1 MRLFG
6 LNMLAPFDLLGAR
19 PPRGLGRHQLGQ
31 DAFGDVQLTSRM
43 PRAWGWVSLEFRAC
57 RFEVSLPLLE
67 PKLHTQTFRGTQLP
81 EVQGFELRMLD
92 CFCADLQ
99 NSVGR
104 PVKKYSCP
112 NKQIPRFGLVVDHDS

>member
-1 MRLFG
+1 MPDHQEVWVDTGSDRTPSG
-6 LNMLAPFDLLGAR
+6 MYSPLAECL
-19 PPRGLGRHQLGQ
+19 GLGGGCLVCRV
-31 DAFGDVQLTSRM
+31 F
-43 PRAWGWVSLEFRAC
+43 EFRAC
-57 RFEVSLPLLE
+57 RFEVSFPLPE
-67 PKLHTQTFRGTQLP
+67 PKLHTQIFRGTQVP

-99 NSVGR
+99 NSMGR